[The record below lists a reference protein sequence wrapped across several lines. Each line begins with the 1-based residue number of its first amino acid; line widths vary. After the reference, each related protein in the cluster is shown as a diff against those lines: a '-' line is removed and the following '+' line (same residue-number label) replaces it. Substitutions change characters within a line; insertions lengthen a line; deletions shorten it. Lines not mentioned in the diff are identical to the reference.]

1 MNYREMFEYLDKEGY
16 KGHDCETAG
25 LHIHANRTIGN
36 VIDEIQH
43 RGRRNIICL
52 NSD

>member
-1 MNYREMFEYLDKEGY
+1 MQKHTKPYP
-16 KGHDCETAG
+16 
-25 LHIHANRTIGN
+25 TIGN

>member
-1 MNYREMFEYLDKEGY
+1 MQKYTSPYP
-16 KGHDCETAG
+16 
-25 LHIHANRTIGN
+25 TIGN
-36 VIDEIQH
+36 VIDAIQH